1 MKSINIILKEVL
13 PMSDIVKPFWVMVQK
28 EIADHVRSWRFIILV
43 ALILLT
49 TTGSIYTVLAVIQQH
64 PAQLSANSHFLYLK
78 LFTKST
84 NNLPPF
90 ITLIG
95 FLGPLVGI
103 ALGFDAVNSERD
115 NGTLSRI
122 ISQPIP
128 RDYFINSK
136 FMGALTVIIA
146 LVFALGFLVL
156 GLGILYIG
164 LPPAFSEFMRIVIFL
179 AFTCIYI
186 AFWLNLGIT
195 FSILFRQSSTSAL
208 STLAIWLFFTVFYSM
223 LVKFL
228 INAFF
233 YRQAAARPLA
243 QLLSRISPSYLFNE
257 LTTILLT
264 PSIRSLGGL
273 SFRQMAGAIPSTLPI
288 GQSLLLV
295 WPDITALIAAT
306 LVCFGIS
313 YVLFMRQEIR
323 AN

>member
-136 FMGALTVIIA
+136 FTGALTVIIA

-164 LPPAFSEFMRIVIFL
+164 LPPAFSAFMRIVIFL

-223 LVKFL
+223 LVKFV

-233 YRQAAARPLA
+233 YRQAAARPLF

-288 GQSLLLV
+288 GQSMLLV